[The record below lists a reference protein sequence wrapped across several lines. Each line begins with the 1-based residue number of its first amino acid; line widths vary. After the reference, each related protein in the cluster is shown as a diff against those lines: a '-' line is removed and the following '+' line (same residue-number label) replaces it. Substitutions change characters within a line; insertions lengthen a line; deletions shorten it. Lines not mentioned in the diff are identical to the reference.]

1 MAEVVSENGLVEVMR
16 GMLEDPER
24 YDWMSVRLEISKQ
37 LRTDPVFRAKWLDHQ
52 SVLDEAV
59 RERLARNVNKG
70 QMRTDVPLEVLHT
83 YLETVLDG
91 FISRLATGAP
101 AEGLSEVLD
110 LVENSVRTR
119 D

>member
-1 MAEVVSENGLVEVMR
+1 MVSENGLVEVMR

-37 LRTDPVFRAKWLDHQ
+37 LRTDPVFRAKWIDHQ

-59 RERLARNVNKG
+59 RVRLSRNVDKG
-70 QMRTDVPLEVLHT
+70 QMRTDVPIEVLHT
-83 YLETVLDG
+83 FLETVLDG
-91 FISRLATGAP
+91 FISRLATGAST
-101 AEGLSEVLD
+101 EGLSEVLD
-110 LVENSVRTR
+110 LVEGTVRKR